1 MIKMR
6 RAQLSFGD
14 GLIAD
19 EVKDLYE
26 DWMKHTDEVLGDE
39 ALVATVYEAL
49 AKRRPNSRNRGRLA
63 TPAEVVVRLL
73 VLKHVRNWSYGV
85 LEREVRAN
93 LVYRNFTRVGAA
105 KMPDAKTMGRWGR
118 ALGPRAI
125 KQIHE
130 RIVQIAHS
138 KEVVEGRRMRVDTT
152 VTETNIHY
160 PTDSSLLG
168 DGVRVLT
175 RAMKKITE
183 ITGKVGAKLRD
194 RSRSVKRRVLNIARA
209 ARAKGSSVGQARQF
223 SKEIVDGIKRAKSP
237 LKQLALEGLRQQID
251 TMVPLV
257 KQVMKQTRARIFRGD
272 TRSEGK
278 IFSLFE
284 PSTEIIRKGKAA
296 KPNEFGKMV
305 KLQEAENQIVIDY
318 EVYDQRPND
327 ADLLVPA
334 IELHQATLGRAP
346 HLVAADAAFYSNK
359 YVAFLDMWRRIALMR
374 PPSEFDHS
382 YATY

>member
-1 MIKMR
+1 MLQRPEAGAMIKMR

-93 LVYRNFTRVGAA
+93 LMYSNFTRVGAA

-168 DGVRVLT
+168 DGVRVLIRT
-175 RAMKKITE
+175 MKKITK
-183 ITGKVGAKLRD
+183 IAGTAGTKLRD
-194 RSRSVKRRVLNIARA
+194 RSRSVKLRALDIARA
-209 ARAKGSSVGQARQF
+209 ARSRAKQSSQKLKRAYGQLLNSTSRVVGQAKQF
-223 SKEIVDGIKRAKSP
+223 SAQIAAGVKQANTAKGQ
-237 LKQLALEGLRQQID
+237 LKLDRLRHQID
-251 TMVPLV
+251 EMVPRV
-257 KQVMKQTRARIFRGD
+257 KQVMKQTRARIYRGD
-272 TRSEGK
+272 TH
-278 IFSLFE
+278 FE
-284 PSTEIIRKGKAA
+284 
-296 KPNEFGKMV
+296 
-305 KLQEAENQIVIDY
+305 
-318 EVYDQRPND
+318 
-327 ADLLVPA
+327 
-334 IELHQATLGRAP
+334 
-346 HLVAADAAFYSNK
+346 
-359 YVAFLDMWRRIALMR
+359 
-374 PPSEFDHS
+374 
-382 YATY
+382 

>member
-1 MIKMR
+1 MDCCGGTTLRRVARGPSVIKTH
-6 RAQLSFGD
+6 RAQRSFGD
-14 GLIAD
+14 GLIAE
-19 EVKDLYE
+19 EVKDLHE
-26 DWMKHTDEVLGDE
+26 AWMKHADQLLGDPE
-39 ALVATVYEAL
+39 IVAAVYEAL
-49 AKRRPNSRNRGRLA
+49 AQRHPQSRKRGRPA

-160 PTDSSLLG
+160 TTASSLLG
-168 DGVRVLT
+168 DGVRVLP
-175 RAMKKITE
+175 RAKKKITE

-209 ARAKGSSVGQARQF
+209 ARAKGSPNQGKLQENYRKLLASTSRAVGQARQF
-223 SKEIVDGIKRAKSP
+223 SKE
-237 LKQLALEGLRQQID
+237 
-251 TMVPLV
+251 
-257 KQVMKQTRARIFRGD
+257 
-272 TRSEGK
+272 
-278 IFSLFE
+278 
-284 PSTEIIRKGKAA
+284 
-296 KPNEFGKMV
+296 
-305 KLQEAENQIVIDY
+305 
-318 EVYDQRPND
+318 
-327 ADLLVPA
+327 
-334 IELHQATLGRAP
+334 
-346 HLVAADAAFYSNK
+346 
-359 YVAFLDMWRRIALMR
+359 
-374 PPSEFDHS
+374 
-382 YATY
+382 